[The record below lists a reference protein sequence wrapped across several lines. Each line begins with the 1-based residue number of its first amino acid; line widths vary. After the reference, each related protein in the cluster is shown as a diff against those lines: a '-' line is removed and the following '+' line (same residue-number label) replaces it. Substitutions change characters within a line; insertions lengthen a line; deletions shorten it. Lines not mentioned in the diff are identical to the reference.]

1 MRQLG
6 CAEILDVLDRDGIDP
21 RETTFMGK
29 MKEEL
34 HAGGDSMSL
43 AAGKVWVQDTVR
55 WGLSDLLT
63 VASWVQSPVSRLF
76 FSPYNLKTHWSH

>member
-1 MRQLG
+1 MSKSTSTGMHELYHLLVHMRQLG

-29 MKEEL
+29 MEEEL

-55 WGLSDLLT
+55 
-63 VASWVQSPVSRLF
+63 
-76 FSPYNLKTHWSH
+76 